1 MSDHILKTIEDIQ
14 VEIRKVEESIR
25 PKKVLVNQLCAFAN
39 IDPIYADSDLGSPE
53 MATQRPAV
61 RRNAFYGK
69 VLGTCVRE
77 FLEGRASLSVREAT
91 LEEIFSAL
99 KEGGYDLKQI
109 SDKEDDQKR
118 GVAITL
124 GKNSQTFHRLP
135 TGDYGLL
142 GWYPSI
148 KERKERRPEVAPV
161 AGLEALPSPKP
172 PGLMAALIA
181 QKAIREA
188 EEAAGIPP
196 TEP

>member
-1 MSDHILKTIEDIQ
+1 MSEHILKTIEDIQ
-14 VEIRKVEESIR
+14 AEIRKVEESIR
-25 PKKVLVNQLCAFAN
+25 PKKVLVNQLCVFAN

-53 MATQRPAV
+53 MTAQRPAV

-69 VLGTCVRE
+69 ALGTCVRE

-142 GWYPSI
+142 AWYPSI
-148 KERKERRPEVAPV
+148 RERRRRLTTADDAATFESVVADNSANAAAATEV
-161 AGLEALPSPKP
+161 S
-172 PGLMAALIA
+172 
-181 QKAIREA
+181 
-188 EEAAGIPP
+188 
-196 TEP
+196 